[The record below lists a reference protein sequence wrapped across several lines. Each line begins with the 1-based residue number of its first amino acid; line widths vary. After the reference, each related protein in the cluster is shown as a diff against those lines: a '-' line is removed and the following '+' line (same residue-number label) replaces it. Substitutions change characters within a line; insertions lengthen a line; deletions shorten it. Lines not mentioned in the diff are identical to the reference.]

1 MVTIYG
7 NRQLEALGSKS
18 RRSVA
23 TGLAILFIVCFFA
36 ALGSL
41 VRAWASGDFSGPV
54 RVGEMLTR
62 WGLIATFAVLMI
74 IAAVV
79 ATPPEKRWSIRHRPA
94 TLTASGAAVPVL
106 SGVHWLRRRAGV
118 ERRMRQAA
126 IISCVMLLCCGLLL
140 WQGYDRLK
148 RHAGSHP
155 KPAVVHALH
164 QFRKGVIAEGLIL
177 TTLLLQIAVEL
188 RSRRVRL
195 GTDGRQVFAELPS
208 GELLT
213 VSAERVV
220 YDRRSIALENCLVRI
235 NTPKG
240 RSLYEAKEVE
250 TYLAPL
256 LGRARKLGPFGMLGY
271 RLVHR
276 EGALVA
282 TLLCYLLCAVLF
294 IVTGAWQPVWAGL
307 LKKLHSG

>member
-1 MVTIYG
+1 
-7 NRQLEALGSKS
+7 
-18 RRSVA
+18 VA

-36 ALGSL
+36 ALGGL
-41 VRAWASGDFSGPV
+41 VRASASGDFSGHL
-54 RVGEMLTR
+54 RGGEIITW
-62 WGLIATFAVLMI
+62 WGVIATFAVLMI
-74 IAAVV
+74 IAAVI
-79 ATPPEKRWSIRHRPA
+79 ATPAQRRWSARQRPT
-94 TLTASGAAVPVL
+94 TLEASNAAVPAL
-106 SGVHWLRRRAGV
+106 TGVHWLQRRAGV

-126 IISCVMLLCCGLLL
+126 IISCVMLLFCGVLL

-148 RHAGSHP
+148 RHAGSQP
-155 KPAVVHALH
+155 KPAVVHALD
-164 QFRKGVIAEGLIL
+164 QFRKGVIAEGLIMM
-177 TTLLLQIAVEL
+177 TLFLQIAVEL

-195 GTDGRQVFAELPS
+195 GTDGRQVFAELPT

-213 VSAERVV
+213 ASAERVV
-220 YDRRSIALENCLVRI
+220 YDRRSIAFENCLVRI

-256 LGRARKLGPFGMLGY
+256 LGRARKLSPFGMLGY